1 MPPPTILVLLSQN
14 TITASR
20 AVSYEQMTVERKRA
34 SFKMTICDILASA
47 LPPAAW
53 VALRDN
59 QGRDILPVGRILHNT
74 YQI

>member
-1 MPPPTILVLLSQN
+1 
-14 TITASR
+14 
-20 AVSYEQMTVERKRA
+20 
-34 SFKMTICDILASA
+34 MTICDILASA

-74 YQI
+74 YQIWSSQINQLFSKGILYMMGSL